1 MLCDCSPYIVH
12 GRGAQL
18 TPFRTGFQNWQS
30 PAAWLLV
37 SPVLSEVLLSTCK
50 AQAVVAVSRAA
61 CPIGRRRVPI
71 WECRAV
77 TFPPRSLYRAVKHSS
92 PWRFQRIPDRVFAL
106 RPCVPGV
113 A

>member
-37 SPVLSEVLLSTCK
+37 NPVHSEVLLSTCE

-61 CPIGRRRVPI
+61 RPHRP
-71 WECRAV
+71 AA
-77 TFPPRSLYRAVKHSS
+77 RSNFGMPSGQHSS
-92 PWRFQRIPDRVFAL
+92 PWRFQRTPDRVFAL
-106 RPCVPGV
+106 RPCAPGV